1 MYLLTALV
9 LIVLFAGYLL
19 LNKRKGGALR
29 PLPFKTVLVSMLSF
43 TGSQI
48 CIGIYNIMS
57 IGRFHFSNKTYSIP
71 ELISEALMLFA
82 VNLLFYAFF
91 EMILIYG
98 EQIIGK
104 SNFWPRMRI
113 VHWMLLGLF
122 VVLSILEWC
131 WYVYQ
136 MVSGIKSV
144 QTLGRA
150 SPDPY
155 WVWTQIIA
163 SRWIVFWV
171 GSWEVLG
178 LFLIMGIQM
187 STRTSHIRMSTFL
200 AVMSTSLFFG
210 LNCLWAVWSINSYL
224 ASAVPPN
231 DVAIA
236 VREIIQFP
244 FVTGTYLGLGLC
256 FWRFPL
262 QVVIDLDDNSD
273 SAVKFTRSTGP
284 VEADSRKI
292 LPEADTAREIIEAD
306 GSRAVLEA
314 DGSNPILEA
323 DSTTLYTT
331 SGSSRRRC

>member
-1 MYLLTALV
+1 
-9 LIVLFAGYLL
+9 
-19 LNKRKGGALR
+19 
-29 PLPFKTVLVSMLSF
+29 
-43 TGSQI
+43 
-48 CIGIYNIMS
+48 MS
-57 IGRFHFSNKTYSIP
+57 IGRFHFSNKTYSIS

-187 STRTSHIRMSTFL
+187 STRTSHIR
-200 AVMSTSLFFG
+200 VG
-210 LNCLWAVWSINSYL
+210 
-224 ASAVPPN
+224 
-231 DVAIA
+231 
-236 VREIIQFP
+236 
-244 FVTGTYLGLGLC
+244 GLGCNLGN
-256 FWRFPL
+256 R
-262 QVVIDLDDNSD
+262 
-273 SAVKFTRSTGP
+273 
-284 VEADSRKI
+284 
-292 LPEADTAREIIEAD
+292 
-306 GSRAVLEA
+306 SRAPL
-314 DGSNPILEA
+314 L
-323 DSTTLYTT
+323 TLFV
-331 SGSSRRRC
+331 